1 MRGSC
6 CGVPNPKPTAAAV
19 NDRPAVNDRCSAP
32 PGNAACNAACN
43 ASVRSAAAD
52 ATAVTPTV
60 ASYLRE
66 RALLEQAHKE
76 LLSSHRPQQV
86 RVRARARARA
96 RVRERVRIK
105 P

>member
-1 MRGSC
+1 MGLGLRLGL
-6 CGVPNPKPTAAAV
+6 GLDPTPTPNP
-19 NDRPAVNDRCSAP
+19 NQ
-32 PGNAACNAACN
+32 
-43 ASVRSAAAD
+43 
-52 ATAVTPTV
+52 V

-86 RVRARARARA
+86 RVRFSVRASVRARA
-96 RVRERVRIK
+96 RVRVY